1 MKTRDLPLLVLLVLG
16 TSLLLSLTFLRCE
29 PQRSSATLTGK
40 VECVSVDA
48 SNNVSLVAI
57 CTQTEEYV
65 VENDANGK
73 ELLQLVNK
81 RVKVKGRVT
90 EKENGQRT
98 IYVSK
103 YELVPQ

>member
-16 TSLLLSLTFLRCE
+16 ISFLLSLTFLRCE

-40 VECVSVDA
+40 VECVTVDE

-57 CTQTEEYV
+57 CTQMEEYMV
-65 VENDANGK
+65 GENANGK

-81 RVKVKGRVT
+81 RVKVKGRLT
-90 EKENGQRT
+90 ENENGQRT